1 MDTTPELRICY
12 DEPNLLSQKGKDSE
26 SSRSRTMSNISA
38 AGQSA
43 TENQNFEV
51 TGLKRT
57 TILTGNH
64 HAKPKNL
71 NLELGR
77 SRTMSENDQ
86 NLV

>member
-1 MDTTPELRICY
+1 
-12 DEPNLLSQKGKDSE
+12 
-26 SSRSRTMSNISA
+26 MSNISA
-38 AGQSA
+38 AGLSA

-51 TGLKRT
+51 SGLKRT

-64 HAKPKNL
+64 HVKQNNPA
-71 NLELGR
+71 LELGR